1 MIVHCITCNKTFT
14 KQSYEVQRTSNMN
27 FCSRKC
33 NHTFRKTSEII
44 ACVHCGQTRSIKLS
58 QKVRSKSGN
67 FFCSRSCA
75 VSYNNKLKRIGRRS
89 KCEMILC
96 SLIEESFPN
105 IHIIPNDK
113 TMLSG
118 VEVDIAIPEINL
130 AIEWNGIVHYRP
142 IYGEA
147 KLQNIQAR
155 DATKLKLAAEQNV
168 HLVVIP
174 DLIST
179 DKAVKA
185 AFKEL
190 KPIIVELLRQRSGS

>member
-1 MIVHCITCNKTFT
+1 MIVNCMMCDKAFT
-14 KQSYEVQRTSNMN
+14 KLSYEIRRTSNVN
-27 FCSRKC
+27 FCSREC
-33 NHTFRKTSEII
+33 NHTFRRTSKII
-44 ACVHCGQTRSIKLS
+44 TCAYCGQDKSIKRS

-67 FFCSRSCA
+67 LFCSRSCA
-75 VSYNNKLKRIGRRS
+75 ASYNNKLKRIGRRS

-118 VEVDIAIPEINL
+118 IEVDVAIPEISL

-155 DATKLKLAAEQNV
+155 DASKLKLADERNI
-168 HLVVIP
+168 HLLVIP
-174 DLIST
+174 DLVST
-179 DKAVKA
+179 ENAVRA
-185 AFKEL
+185 AFKEI